1 MDLEL
6 SNEEYIRN
14 KEARNEVEL
23 KNAVGEINFE
33 EEEEQDMSLQM
44 SKKREDEL
52 VVVSSGDREEE

>member
-33 EEEEQDMSLQM
+33 EEEQDMSLQM
-44 SKKREDEL
+44 SKKR
-52 VVVSSGDREEE
+52 

>member
-23 KNAVGEINFE
+23 KNAVGEINYE
-33 EEEEQDMSLQM
+33 EEEE
-44 SKKREDEL
+44 
-52 VVVSSGDREEE
+52 EEEEEE